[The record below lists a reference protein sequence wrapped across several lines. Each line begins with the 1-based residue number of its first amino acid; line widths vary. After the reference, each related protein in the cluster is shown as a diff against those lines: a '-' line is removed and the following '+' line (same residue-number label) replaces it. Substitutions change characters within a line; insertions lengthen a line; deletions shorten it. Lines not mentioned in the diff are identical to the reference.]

1 METEEIIQIYYL
13 SNVTYIKSMDSIEKA
28 KKLGSV
34 ADLKIDK
41 FTIKV
46 VILNFKKAW
55 GNDRWLVKPVAGSG
69 EVWVEN
75 VIFTDEDVM
84 AGRDEFDPYKD

>member
-1 METEEIIQIYYL
+1 
-13 SNVTYIKSMDSIEKA
+13 MDSIEKT

-75 VIFTDEDVM
+75 VIFQEEDVIEST
-84 AGRDEFDPYKD
+84 DI